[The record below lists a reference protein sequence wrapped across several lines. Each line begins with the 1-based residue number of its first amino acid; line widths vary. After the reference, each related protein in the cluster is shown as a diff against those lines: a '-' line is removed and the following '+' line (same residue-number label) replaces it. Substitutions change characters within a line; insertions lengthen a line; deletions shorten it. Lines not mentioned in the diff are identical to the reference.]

1 MPGRRQG
8 WAVSEVPARR
18 VAWITGAGK
27 GIGRGLAKRLTE
39 DGWTV
44 CASARTVADLES
56 LAAACPDGHLYPHVL
71 DITDASATR
80 AILASIEG
88 EWGPPD
94 LAILNAGTHIPVTA
108 TDLDAEPFLRLMETN
123 VMGTVYGMT
132 NLLPI
137 MQRRGSGHIAVVSSL
152 AGYRGLPTSAAY
164 GASKAALM
172 HLAENLYMDLKGTN
186 IRVQQANPGFIRT
199 RLTDKNEFD
208 MPMIMDPDE
217 AAAHVVKAMTSRR
230 FATSFP
236 GPMAWFFRLGAR
248 LPISWF
254 RKIMNRG

>member
-1 MPGRRQG
+1 MSK
-8 WAVSEVPARR
+8 APARL

-27 GIGRGLAKRLTE
+27 GIGRGLAKRLAQ

-44 CASARTVADLES
+44 CASARTAADLES
-56 LAAACPDGHLYPHVL
+56 LAAECPVGHFHPYVL

-80 AILASIEG
+80 AVLMAIEG

-108 TDLDAEPFLRLMETN
+108 ADFDAEPFLRLMETN

-164 GASKAALM
+164 GASKAALINM
-172 HLAENLYMDLKGTN
+172 CEALRPELDAMGIKLQV
-186 IRVQQANPGFIRT
+186 INPGFVET
-199 RLTDKNEFD
+199 PLTDQNDFQ
-208 MPMIMDPDE
+208 MPFLISVDKAIQHIMRGLASDSFEVAFP
-217 AAAHVVKAMTSRR
+217 RR
-230 FATSFP
+230 FAFIMKVLRILP
-236 GPMAWFFRLGAR
+236 DRLFFAVTRR
-248 LPISWF
+248 MIKP
-254 RKIMNRG
+254 

>member
-1 MPGRRQG
+1 MSK
-8 WAVSEVPARR
+8 APARL
-18 VAWITGAGK
+18 VAWITGAGR
-27 GIGRGLAKRLTE
+27 GIGRGLAKRLAQ

-44 CASARTVADLES
+44 CASARTAADLES
-56 LAAACPDGHLYPHVL
+56 LAAECPVGHLHPHVL

-80 AILASIEG
+80 AVLKAIEG

-108 TDLDAEPFLRLMETN
+108 ADLDAEPFVRLMETN

-164 GASKAALM
+164 GASKAALINM
-172 HLAENLYMDLKGTN
+172 CEALRPELDAMGIKLQV
-186 IRVQQANPGFIRT
+186 INPGFVET
-199 RLTDKNEFD
+199 PLTDQNDFQ
-208 MPMIMDPDE
+208 MPFLVSVDKAIQHIMRGL
-217 AAAHVVKAMTSRR
+217 TSDSFEVAFPRR
-230 FATSFP
+230 FAFIMKVLRILP
-236 GPMAWFFRLGAR
+236 DRLFFAVTRR
-248 LPISWF
+248 MIKP
-254 RKIMNRG
+254 